1 MLRSRVAL
9 ASASALWRSCSCRSF
24 CGTEHGTTRCFL
36 SRCVNNWSLSLEKNV
51 EQFLNLY
58 ILLTE
63 LKWFLMIFRLTF
75 PKKSYKIK
83 TLSRYICC
91 GLGIQFDTRH
101 CMVWVLC
108 INLFATCNSYS
119 AVEIHILFKYVLA
132 LHTTQC
138 YFPAWIKLNKIAHGY
153 WLKKEK
159 EMFN

>member
-75 PKKSYKIK
+75 PQKSYKIK

-91 GLGIQFDTRH
+91 GLVCGLIHATAWCEFCASIYLLHVTHIRLLKYIFYSSTFWHYIQLNVISLHGSNLTKLH
-101 CMVWVLC
+101 MV
-108 INLFATCNSYS
+108 TD
-119 AVEIHILFKYVLA
+119 
-132 LHTTQC
+132 
-138 YFPAWIKLNKIAHGY
+138 
-153 WLKKEK
+153 
-159 EMFN
+159 

>member
-75 PKKSYKIK
+75 PQKSYKIK

-91 GLGIQFDTRH
+91 GLVCGLIHATAWCEFCASIYLLHVTHIRLLKNIHVFYSSIRFGITYNSMLFP
-101 CMVWVLC
+101 CMDQ
-108 INLFATCNSYS
+108 T
-119 AVEIHILFKYVLA
+119 
-132 LHTTQC
+132 
-138 YFPAWIKLNKIAHGY
+138 
-153 WLKKEK
+153 
-159 EMFN
+159 

>member
-36 SRCVNNWSLSLEKNV
+36 SRCVNNWSLRLEKNV

-75 PKKSYKIK
+75 PQKSYKIK

-101 CMVWVLC
+101 CMVWILC
-108 INLFATCNSYS
+108 INLFVTCNSYS
-119 AVEIHILFKYVLA
+119 AVEIHIPFKYVLA
-132 LHTTQC
+132 LHTTQF
-138 YFPAWIKLNKIAHGY
+138 YFPTKLH
-153 WLKKEK
+153 
-159 EMFN
+159 MVTD

>member
-36 SRCVNNWSLSLEKNV
+36 SRCVNNWSLRLEKNV

-75 PKKSYKIK
+75 PQKSYKIK
-83 TLSRYICC
+83 TLPRYICC

-101 CMVWVLC
+101 CMVWILC
-108 INLFATCNSYS
+108 INLFVTCNSYS

-138 YFPAWIKLNKIAHGY
+138 YFPAKLHMHGY

>member
-63 LKWFLMIFRLTF
+63 LKWFLMIFRLTL
-75 PKKSYKIK
+75 PQKSYKIK

-91 GLGIQFDTRH
+91 GLVCGLIHATAWCDFVHQS
-101 CMVWVLC
+101 V
-108 INLFATCNSYS
+108 TCNSYS
-119 AVEIHILFKYVLA
+119 AVEKHTCILFKYTFWHYIQLNVIS
-132 LHTTQC
+132 LHGSNLT
-138 YFPAWIKLNKIAHGY
+138 KLH
-153 WLKKEK
+153 
-159 EMFN
+159 MVTD